1 MLIGKPRL
9 LVADVPM
16 TALDV
21 TVQAQILELIKELH
35 SAVISITQHSGVG
48 AETCD
53 TARVI

>member
-35 SAVISITQHSGVG
+35 SAVISVTQDLAVG

-53 TARVI
+53 TARIT